1 MKRALL
7 SIRHLTHP
15 VEPVLYAFHSEVPRF
30 QNGSWGSLGP
40 QSFPRSW
47 PGCTRRGLACGLPTS
62 AWLLLLTIPVPS
74 SPRCKA
80 VQGSS
85 LGPRCVERH
94 FHGSSLPFPRRPC
107 LAPWAP
113 AMEAFAG
120 GPGGGLE
127 KYLPPA
133 LEFLHAQVDGTKA
146 IFKVNI
152 TVPLAQECV
161 SFPSGIFLQA

>member
-1 MKRALL
+1 MPFIQKFPDFKTEAGALW
-7 SIRHLTHP
+7 
-15 VEPVLYAFHSEVPRF
+15 VPRAF
-30 QNGSWGSLGP
+30 QGPGQDALGVA
-40 QSFPRSW
+40 
-47 PGCTRRGLACGLPTS
+47 CTLDCGLPTS
-62 AWLLLLTIPVPS
+62 AWLLLLAIPLPS

-80 VQGSS
+80 IQGCS
-85 LGPRCVERH
+85 LGPHCVERH

-152 TVPLAQECV
+152 TVPLVQECV